1 MVFSLFLVRLGSQN
15 HPQHKPDLTWNGKRR
30 SFEKIAMAALKGDY
44 LRSILL
50 RASIWKPLGSRA
62 PLASLAAL
70 ARSLRSPHTG
80 AASILEDLGSLL
92 ESLGSVSEV
101 S

>member
-1 MVFSLFLVRLGSQN
+1 MVFSLFWRRLGSQN

-30 SFEKIAMAALKGDY
+30 SFEKIAMAALKSDY

-70 ARSLRSPHTG
+70 ARSLAALASHWCSIDFTG
-80 AASILEDLGSLL
+80 SWK
-92 ESLGSVSEV
+92 SLGVSALA
-101 S
+101 

>member
-1 MVFSLFLVRLGSQN
+1 MVFFTFFGASWLAKP
-15 HPQHKPDLTWNGKRR
+15 PQHEPDLTWNGKRR

-44 LRSILL
+44 LRSMLL

-70 ARSLRSPHTG
+70 ASHWCSIDFTG
-80 AASILEDLGSLL
+80 SCK
-92 ESLGSVSEV
+92 SLGVSALA
-101 S
+101 